1 MSLVDDLKS
10 KESTLRGLQEEKANF
25 TGQFEQLKSDL
36 KAKFK
41 IDSIEAAQT
50 LLTEKNRKL
59 AALTKEGDAVLAKI
73 TAAIEKA
80 KAKND
85 NN

>member
-25 TGQFEQLKSDL
+25 MGQFEQLKSDL
-36 KAKFK
+36 KAKFN
-41 IDSIEAAQT
+41 IDSIEVAQT
-50 LLTEKNRKL
+50 LLTEKNKKL
-59 AALTKEGDAVLAKI
+59 TALTKEGDAVLAKI

-80 KAKND
+80 KVKNEVE
-85 NN
+85 